1 MLFTSY
7 LIIDSVRL
15 VFQAINEI
23 KALSSAMQ
31 NCAETKSKLAKCHNN
46 ASNSYKTL
54 KQYDR
59 AEVRCDRYYQYN
71 KYVQK

>member
-1 MLFTSY
+1 MFFTWS
-7 LIIDSVRL
+7 LIIDLVWL

-46 ASNSYKTL
+46 TSNSYKTL
-54 KQYDR
+54 KQ
-59 AEVRCDRYYQYN
+59 
-71 KYVQK
+71 